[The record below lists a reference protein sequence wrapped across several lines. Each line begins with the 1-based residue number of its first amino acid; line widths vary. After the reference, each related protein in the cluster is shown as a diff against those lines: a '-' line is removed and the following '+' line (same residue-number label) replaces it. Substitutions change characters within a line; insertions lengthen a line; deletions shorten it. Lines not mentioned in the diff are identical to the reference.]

1 MPNIEMI
8 DAALQSE
15 NPPRTF
21 DELTEVLDG
30 AGYAVEAKMGEDM
43 GPEGMEAPMG
53 MGPEEGAP
61 MEEGMEE
68 GMDMLAELAPEGAE
82 PVVTSVSGVMR
93 DKARTASKNA
103 LDKHNGDY
111 A

>member
-1 MPNIEMI
+1 MPNVEMI

-15 NPPRTF
+15 NPPKTF
-21 DELTEVLDG
+21 DERTEVLDS
-30 AGYAVEAKMGEDM
+30 AGYALEAKMGEDM
-43 GPEGMEAPMG
+43 GPESPMD
-53 MGPEEGAP
+53 MGPEDGALE
-61 MEEGMEE
+61 EEGLEE

-103 LDKHNGDY
+103 LDKHKGDY